1 MAARSTAASAI
12 GALPMGQ
19 WVAGM
24 ESSEK
29 CGKSVVRLREREGEG
44 ELGRIDTEFPLG
56 TRAAH
61 GVVVG

>member
-1 MAARSTAASAI
+1 
-12 GALPMGQ
+12 MGQ

-24 ESSEK
+24 ESSEQ
-29 CGKSVVRLREREGEG
+29 SVWEVSGATPRGRRGG
-44 ELGRIDTEFPLG
+44 LGREMIDTEFPLG